1 MITFSQNPVKLVKY
15 VYLKS
20 HHESKDK
27 PDKQVLFVNLKTN
40 QQIIRPAT
48 YLEDNEDG
56 KHLNY
61 ELMRL
66 DVEEAEYK
74 VWMKENS

>member
-1 MITFSQNPVKLVKY
+1 MITHSQNPVKLVKY
-15 VYLKS
+15 VYIKS
-20 HHESKDK
+20 HKSSDAK

-40 QQIIRPAT
+40 QQLIRPVT
-48 YLEDNEDG
+48 FLEDNENG

-66 DVEEAEYK
+66 DIEESEYQ
-74 VWMKENS
+74 VWMKDNG